1 MLQPPVAWEFSLN
14 EGQVGIDGIENL
26 EHGVS
31 PLAPVRFER
40 AFRLPADHAGKAT
53 SSTLR
58 TEACRLSETRGMP
71 VSNRDR
77 KRKFAIPG
85 TGPDR
90 GRNPAVTGAVIGKMA
105 GGWLGEF
112 HLCLVSRVSRHGL

>member
-1 MLQPPVAWEFSLN
+1 MAFLPWRLFVLSGRFAFPPIMPAKLPRR
-14 EGQVGIDGIENL
+14 
-26 EHGVS
+26 HY
-31 PLAPVRFER
+31 ER
-40 AFRLPADHAGKAT
+40 KYAAFRE
-53 SSTLR
+53 R
-58 TEACRLSETRGMP
+58 EGMP

-85 TGPDR
+85 TGPDG

-105 GGWLGEF
+105 GGCLGEF